1 MKFRTF
7 IIMLLALLYADILY
21 LILNPQIYEYYVD
34 YYFFNNRI
42 FSREDE
48 RRFAKKTPEKSAVF
62 FKTYHLNREQPEIMT
77 LGFDAPKSGGSW
89 SLGNL
94 AKIAFTIPKVSK
106 PVLLKLRVSAYVN
119 TKNPK
124 ITVIPT
130 VNGKQYDEWVFQ
142 NGKKDQKT
150 TLNVPQ
156 NLIAS
161 NQKIELSFKIKGY
174 KSPQELGYGADRS
187 KLGIFLSEL
196 EIVPQFKR

>member
-1 MKFRTF
+1 MKFRTLM
-7 IIMLLALLYADILY
+7 IMLLALLYADIVY

-48 RRFAKKTPEKSAVF
+48 NLFSYKRPSKGTVF
-62 FKTYHLNREQPEIMT
+62 FKTYYFNKEQPEIMA
-77 LGFDAPKSGGSW
+77 LGFGSFKSGGRW

-94 AKIAFTIPKVSK
+94 AKIAFTVPKSNK
-106 PVLLKLRVSAYVN
+106 PVLLKFRVSAYVN

-124 ITVIPT
+124 ITVIPA
-130 VNGKQYDEWVFQ
+130 VNGKNYEKWVFQ

-150 TLNVPQ
+150 TLSVPQ
-156 NLIAS
+156 NLIGS
-161 NQKIELSFKIKGY
+161 ERKIEISFKIKGY

-187 KLGIFLSEL
+187 KFGIFLSEL
-196 EIVPQFKR
+196 EIAPKF